1 MQCTIS
7 ATVQDSAFDT
17 FFTSTTIDSLKNN
30 GTKPKNICVY
40 IYIYRYIYNQCRL
53 EVNLNLIERTQH

>member
-7 ATVQDSAFDT
+7 ATVQDSTFDT

-40 IYIYRYIYNQCRL
+40 IYIDIYNQCRL

>member
-7 ATVQDSAFDT
+7 ATVQDSTFDT

-40 IYIYRYIYNQCRL
+40 IYIYIYIYNI
-53 EVNLNLIERTQH
+53 VTI

>member
-17 FFTSTTIDSLKNN
+17 FFTSTTIDSSLKNN
-30 GTKPKNICVY
+30 GTEPKNICVY
-40 IYIYRYIYNQCRL
+40 IYIYNQCRL